1 MRASL
6 HNPLIVA
13 SSFRFGFTG
22 TGTFSQNAGWER
34 SLETIAVLALL
45 VSALSFLFL
54 VWRVCSGL
62 QQCLLTCLQRAR
74 TEQGIAE
81 MLREYLETQRL
92 TNEQLWSASSALSP
106 C

>member
-1 MRASL
+1 MLTSL
-6 HNPLIVA
+6 HNPLTLA
-13 SSFRFGFTG
+13 SGIRFGFAG

-34 SLETIAVLALL
+34 YLETIAVLALL
-45 VSALSFLFL
+45 VSVLSFLFL
-54 VWRVCSGL
+54 VWRLCRGL

-81 MLREYLETQRL
+81 MLREYIETQRL
-92 TNEQLWSASSALSP
+92 TNEQLWSASLALSP